1 MKYKVTSD
9 GFYGKYGGAFVP
21 EMLYPN
27 VEELSLNY
35 LKRAFPNFLL
45 LFLIHQNLHG
55 KQSPLVL
62 VRQ

>member
-27 VEELSLNY
+27 LEELKNNY
-35 LKRAFPNFLL
+35 KKKLPIFFVVSRAQFKTLQIFWVVKSRY
-45 LFLIHQNLHG
+45 I
-55 KQSPLVL
+55 
-62 VRQ
+62 

>member
-27 VEELSLNY
+27 LEELKIIMKNNRS
-35 LKRAFPNFLL
+35 KEFKKIMINF
-45 LFLIHQNLHG
+45 
-55 KQSPLVL
+55 
-62 VRQ
+62 